1 MYDSILKLDGYI
13 PEPFNVKPRDPA
25 AALEQIESVLSKCSG
40 SELCIIAEVLTA
52 LKSSLDNVLR

>member
-1 MYDSILKLDGYI
+1 MDSIYQLDGNI
-13 PEPFNVKPRDPA
+13 PEPYNVAPRDPA
-25 AALEQIESVLSKCSG
+25 QALAQIERVLSKCSG